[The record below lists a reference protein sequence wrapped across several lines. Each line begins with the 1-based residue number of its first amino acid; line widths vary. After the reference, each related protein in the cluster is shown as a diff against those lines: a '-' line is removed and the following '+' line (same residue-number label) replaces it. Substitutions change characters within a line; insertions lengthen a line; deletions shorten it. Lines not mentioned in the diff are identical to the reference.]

1 MPGSRVRLAPG
12 QSRVSTA
19 SAFGRIGFLL
29 AAAVLTIP
37 KEPPKL
43 VTWNAPHTVPAG
55 TVVVPGNARVACL
68 VVSAKSGRCAT
79 SYAHTASTG

>member
-1 MPGSRVRLAPG
+1 MTVSRDRLAPG

-37 KEPPKL
+37 R
-43 VTWNAPHTVPAG
+43 APGVASEAP
-55 TVVVPGNARVACL
+55 ARVAPVEIVTTPSPHRLACL
-68 VVSAKSGRCAT
+68 VIDPKSARCESRNADNSARSG
-79 SYAHTASTG
+79 